1 MKEVKFYCWTWC
13 PYCIRAKE
21 LLTQKNIAFD
31 EIVIDH
37 DQKAMENLTAV
48 SGSDSVPQIFVD
60 GDYIGGCDELYQLEK
75 DGKFDE
81 IFRS

>member
-21 LLTQKNIAFD
+21 LLISKNIEFE
-31 EIVIDH
+31 EIIIDH
-37 DQKAMENLTAV
+37 DQNAMEKLTAV

-60 GDYIGGCDELYQLEK
+60 GAFLGGCDELYQLEK

-81 IFRS
+81 IFG

>member
-1 MKEVKFYCWTWC
+1 MKDVKFYCWTWC

-21 LLTQKNIAFD
+21 LLIQKNVEFD
-31 EIVIDH
+31 EVVIDH
-37 DQKAMENLTAV
+37 DQKAMENLTAI